1 MLMDM
6 FADSLPHVS
15 KRRLHYNNF
24 MLGIYARIHEIS
36 EQRKNS
42 PNAGSKL
49 RLENDYILLE
59 MAEQMVDRNVV
70 LLLDEFML
78 PDM

>member
-1 MLMDM
+1 MLMDL

-15 KRRLHYNNF
+15 KRRIHYNNF
-24 MLGIYARIHEIS
+24 MLGLYAHIHKIS
-36 EQRKNS
+36 EQRRKLQGS
-42 PNAGSKL
+42 GSKI
-49 RLENDYILLE
+49 RLENDFILLQL
-59 MAEQMVDRNVV
+59 AEQMVDKSTV